1 MTSASSKQPS
11 NDVSLKSKGVYNM
24 IEKIKV
30 PDNPRWKTNEQSPS
44 TKLMLK
50 DIDDRLCHFKPN
62 TQECQEKLQKLKIR
76 YVHNSNQGEGEGT
89 QTLDSTELAISKN
102 TSDNLSTEQQVS
114 KNLYNAIQ
122 HLEKRNVGEDKG
134 LLDVEECI
142 QDTHK
147 ILMQKLLASEKCGE
161 FSIEER
167 YTSNGDKI
175 QHYPKFNTKEDA
187 YVEVQRK
194 VDQYNAT
201 IEYIKQSKLDSIKR
215 NSMYIRCA
223 AFILYHF
230 VSLHPFSDGN
240 GRMSRLLASHCLYLV
255 FPFPCPIY
263 NIYAPTTRDDYIHAI
278 KKARESKDAFQTD
291 NLGELIALII
301 ESGWNTVNYLTDN
314 KFVAY
319 KQTTLVKSENYNK

>member
-1 MTSASSKQPS
+1 MRMTSSLSKQPS

-30 PDNPRWKTNEQSPS
+30 PDHPPWKTNVQSPS
-44 TKLMLK
+44 TRQMLK
-50 DIDDRLCHFKPN
+50 NIDDKLRHYKPH
-62 TQECQEKLQKLKIR
+62 TQECQKKLQELKIK
-76 YVHNSNQGEGEGT
+76 YILNSNQGENEGT
-89 QTLDSTELAISKN
+89 QTLDSTKIAVNKN
-102 TSDNLSTEQQVS
+102 TFDNLSFEEQVS
-114 KNLYNAIQ
+114 KNLNDAIQ
-122 HLEKRNVGEDKG
+122 HLEERNIGEDKG

-147 ILMQKLLASEKCGE
+147 ILMKNLLASEKCGE
-161 FSIEER
+161 FS
-167 YTSNGDKI
+167 TDKRMTVKDTKI
-175 QHYPKFNTKEDA
+175 HHYPNFNTKDDA
-187 YVEVQRK
+187 YDEVLRK

-215 NSMYIRCA
+215 NLMYIRCA
-223 AFILYHF
+223 AWILYHF

-240 GRMSRLLASHCLYLV
+240 GRMCRLLASHCLSLV

-263 NIYAPTTRDDYIHAI
+263 NIYAPTTRDDFIHAI
-278 KKARESKDAFQTD
+278 EQARESNDVFQTD

-314 KFVAY
+314 
-319 KQTTLVKSENYNK
+319 